1 MTSIEL
7 TAIQTL
13 RQKGYA
19 VAVWEPSEIG
29 LADPRALEDQATSL
43 FPYGAP
49 HQPSPMEIELAGDGI
64 ANWVHLIYACTLL
77 FGTVPI
83 TFRW

>member
-13 RQKGYA
+13 REKGYA

-29 LADPRALEDQATSL
+29 IADPRALEDQATSL

-49 HQPSPMEIELAGDGI
+49 HQPSPMEIELAGDSA
-64 ANWVHLIYACTLL
+64 ANWVHLL
-77 FGTVPI
+77 FAAIFFLKSVPH
-83 TFRW
+83 TFCF

>member
-29 LADPRALEDQATSL
+29 IADPRALEDQATSL
-43 FPYGAP
+43 FPNEA
-49 HQPSPMEIELAGDGI
+49 SLLRLTSALLCEINEEWLTGKTYLNMNPADLPQ
-64 ANWVHLIYACTLL
+64 N
-77 FGTVPI
+77 
-83 TFRW
+83 